1 MIDRIDGIGVAV
13 SLMLLATV
21 LELARRRKLTEE
33 YSVLWVLCGL
43 ALLVLS
49 IRRDWLDRSALW
61 LGVHYPPSLLLLA
74 LIVVVFVAALSFSV
88 ILSSQR
94 RQIERLVEDTA
105 LLAAELREM
114 RGDRQLGTGL
124 RGDEEADGLSA
135 VSAVSPEPMV
145 VDASGHGAQS
155 RGQ

>member
-1 MIDRIDGIGVAV
+1 MGVQNTTLFA
-13 SLMLLATV
+13 
-21 LELARRRKLTEE
+21 LT
-33 YSVLWVLCGL
+33 
-43 ALLVLS
+43 
-49 IRRDWLDRSALW
+49 D
-61 LGVHYPPSLLLLA
+61 
-74 LIVVVFVAALSFSV
+74 
-88 ILSSQR
+88 
-94 RQIERLVEDTA
+94 
-105 LLAAELREM
+105 AELREM